1 MAGERAA
8 PRARLPFFDVEL
20 AEMPDFYALTGFKR
34 VYDDFDKV
42 VDGKAGFL
50 LRESRKFGHVLNNI
64 GFGEGHDAKYFKG

>member
-8 PRARLPFFDVEL
+8 PRTRLPFFDVEL
-20 AEMPDFYALTGFKR
+20 TEMADFYALTGFKR

-50 LRESRKFGHVLNNI
+50 LRESRTFGHVPNNI
-64 GFGEGHDAKYFKG
+64 GFCEGHGAKCFTG